1 MSYIVE
7 FLEWLRGILVWIEN
21 NKGDVSVIAGLVGV
35 LGLVVRKY
43 KALLITLY
51 GEIKNL
57 FKKKQWEIYY

>member
-57 FKKKQWEIYY
+57 FKKKQ

>member
-7 FLEWLRGILVWIEN
+7 FLEWLRGVLVWIEN
-21 NKGDVSVIAGLVGV
+21 NKGDVSVIAGLIGV

-57 FKKKQWEIYY
+57 FKKKQWKASY

>member
-7 FLEWLRGILVWIEN
+7 FLEWLRGVLVWIEN
-21 NKGDVSVIAGLVGV
+21 NKGDVSVIAGLIGV

-57 FKKKQWEIYY
+57 FKKKQ